1 MTRTILAST
10 LVFVLA
16 SAAHAQT
23 SPYPQYNLNLYGPGL
38 VSPYNSSF
46 TRPGPSL
53 SPYLNLL
60 RGGNPAA
67 NYYLGVIP
75 EIERRNNAAA
85 FSAGILDL
93 SQRIDNPVGGT
104 DQLFANLPQTGHPVQ
119 FFNFST
125 YFGSGGP
132 LGARQQAGQ
141 TIAPV
146 PPRRR

>member
-1 MTRTILAST
+1 
-10 LVFVLA
+10 
-16 SAAHAQT
+16 
-23 SPYPQYNLNLYGPGL
+23 
-38 VSPYNSSF
+38 
-46 TRPGPSL
+46 
-53 SPYLNLL
+53 LL

-125 YFGSGGP
+125 YFGGGGP